1 MNLGVIMG
9 GMSTEHYVSIVSGT
23 SIVNNLNKKK
33 YKIFPIYIDL
43 KGNWYKY
50 IKPIEEIE
58 ILQVGEIPQEL
69 EKINNQ
75 SPKYLLEEILL
86 DVKEQL
92 HGLLGL
98 EEMLQ
103 TQ

>member
-1 MNLGVIMG
+1 MMNLGVIMG

-50 IKPIEEIE
+50 IKPIGLRLLNIDAKKLIANGL
-58 ILQVGEIPQEL
+58 ILSIRL
-69 EKINNQ
+69 
-75 SPKYLLEEILL
+75 
-86 DVKEQL
+86 
-92 HGLLGL
+92 
-98 EEMLQ
+98 
-103 TQ
+103 